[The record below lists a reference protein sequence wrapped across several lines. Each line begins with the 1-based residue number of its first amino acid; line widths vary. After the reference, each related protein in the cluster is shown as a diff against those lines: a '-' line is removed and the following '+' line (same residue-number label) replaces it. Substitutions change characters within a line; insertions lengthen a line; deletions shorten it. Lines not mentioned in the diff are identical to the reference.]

1 MSKSEGTIPDN
12 FANENDSHYMPSASR
27 REALSPADRRV
38 AGAPRNAGETKES
51 QWFHSM
57 VIKTWQG
64 HPHQP
69 FQMGS
74 QAVPNPLR
82 IAGIGANLGGV
93 AGDLDAVRAQ
103 MNELI
108 ALGAEVVE
116 CYASDLGV
124 VADAGLIPGRV
135 AELREICAERPLAI
149 TLHAPIPIDFM
160 DRENIERHRAAA
172 RVSVE
177 LAAEIGAG
185 IVVIHAGRASPEA
198 WARDAD
204 GLLAFERDELS
215 ALGDIARDAGLRI
228 ALENISPNPAVI
240 AGRLTSY
247 SLDPAALARQL
258 ALVDHPGV
266 TGCLDYSHANQGA
279 GLLDLDPVAGARA
292 MAPVTGHIHIS
303 EASGR
308 PAIPSIAAQH
318 DWMYFGI
325 GDMHAPLGS
334 GCMDLDALADVSDV
348 LPGTYAILELQRHAR
363 AMLGDSLTRLRAF
376 ARHVNA
382 LDRAA

>member
-1 MSKSEGTIPDN
+1 
-12 FANENDSHYMPSASR
+12 MPQS
-27 REALSPADRRV
+27 
-38 AGAPRNAGETKES
+38 
-51 QWFHSM
+51 
-57 VIKTWQG
+57 
-64 HPHQP
+64 
-69 FQMGS
+69 
-74 QAVPNPLR
+74 LR

-93 AGDLDAVRAQ
+93 RGDLDTVRDQ
-103 MNELI
+103 MNGLI

-124 VADAGLIPGRV
+124 VADARLIPGRV
-135 AELREICAERPLAI
+135 AELRGICAERPLAV

-160 DRENIERHRAAA
+160 DRANIGLHRAAA

-185 IVVIHAGRASPEA
+185 IVVIHAGRADPES
-198 WARDAD
+198 WAADPD
-204 GLLAFERDELS
+204 GLLAFEREEL
-215 ALGDIARDAGLRI
+215 ATLGDLALDAGVRI

-258 ALVDHPGV
+258 ALLDHPGV

-279 GLLDLDPVAGARA
+279 GLLDLDPIAGARA
-292 MAPVTGHIHIS
+292 LAPVTGHIHIS

-308 PAIPSIAAQH
+308 PSIPSVAAQS
-318 DWMYFGI
+318 DWLYFGI
-325 GDMHAPLGS
+325 GDMHASLGS

-348 LPGTYAILELQRHAR
+348 LPGTYAILELQAHAR
-363 AMLGDSLTRLRAF
+363 SMLGDSLDRLRAF
-376 ARHVNA
+376 AGRVNA
-382 LDRAA
+382 LAEAA

>member
-1 MSKSEGTIPDN
+1 M
-12 FANENDSHYMPSASR
+12 
-27 REALSPADRRV
+27 
-38 AGAPRNAGETKES
+38 GA
-51 QWFHSM
+51 
-57 VIKTWQG
+57 V
-64 HPHQP
+64 
-69 FQMGS
+69 
-74 QAVPNPLR
+74 R

-93 AGDLDAVRAQ
+93 RGDLDAVRDQ
-103 MNELI
+103 MNALI

-124 VADAGLIPGRV
+124 VADARLIPGRV
-135 AELREICAERPLAI
+135 AELRAICAERPLAV

-160 DRENIERHRAAA
+160 DRENVDLHRAAA

-185 IVVIHAGRASPEA
+185 IVVIHAGRTDPDS

-204 GLLAFERDELS
+204 GLLAFEREELAS
-215 ALGDIARDAGLRI
+215 LGDAAVEAGVRV

-240 AGRLTSY
+240 SGRLTSY

-258 ALVDHPGV
+258 ALLDHPGV

-279 GLLDLDPVAGARA
+279 GLLGLDPIACARA
-292 MAPVTGHIHIS
+292 MAPLTGHIHIS
-303 EASGR
+303 ETSGR
-308 PAIPSIAAQH
+308 PAIPAISGQH

-325 GDMHAPLGS
+325 GDMHAPLGT

-348 LPGTYAILELQRHAR
+348 LPGTYAILELQGHAR
-363 AMLGDSLTRLRAF
+363 AMLGDSLERLRIF
-376 ARHVNA
+376 ADRVNA
-382 LDRAA
+382 LAQAA